1 MNNYRSAALA
11 LAACAASLT
20 ATACTAGISTV
31 TPHAT
36 SAATPSHSASV
47 ARSSSSE
54 ARVGRMISVSGSVGS
69 FPVPAGAKVAEN
81 IADGQESIVIFS
93 SITPAKVSSFY
104 ATALPQAGYTISGN
118 SLVTQGGGT
127 VGRSRSAAGS
137 ARARWSASGS
147 RCLTVPGSRRM
158 SPACDKTAIRPA
170 WPPSNLAPV
179 RRGVAPVAF
188 GPSEGT

>member
-20 ATACTAGISTV
+20 VAACTAGITTA
-31 TPHAT
+31 TPPAT
-36 SAATPSHSASV
+36 SAAAPSHSASV

-54 ARVGRMISVSGSVGS
+54 ARAGRMISVSGSVGS

-127 VGRSRSAAGS
+127 VAFILFSGHGYKGNIDALSNFPNSGVSVAG
-137 ARARWSASGS
+137 
-147 RCLTVPGSRRM
+147 L
-158 SPACDKTAIRPA
+158 
-170 WPPSNLAPV
+170 
-179 RRGVAPVAF
+179 
-188 GPSEGT
+188 GTKNVTTITIMRK

>member
-1 MNNYRSAALA
+1 MNKYRSAALA

-20 ATACTAGISTV
+20 ATACTAGITTV
-31 TPHAT
+31 APPAT
-36 SAATPSHSASV
+36 SAAAPSHSASV

-54 ARVGRMISVSGSVGS
+54 ARAGRMISVSGSVGS

-127 VGRSRSAAGS
+127 VAFILFSGHGYKGNIDALSKFPNSGVSVAG
-137 ARARWSASGS
+137 
-147 RCLTVPGSRRM
+147 L
-158 SPACDKTAIRPA
+158 
-170 WPPSNLAPV
+170 
-179 RRGVAPVAF
+179 
-188 GPSEGT
+188 GTKNVTTITIMPK

>member
-20 ATACTAGISTV
+20 ATACTAGITTV
-31 TPHAT
+31 APPAT
-36 SAATPSHSASV
+36 SAAAPSHSASV

-54 ARVGRMISVSGSVGS
+54 ARAGRMISVSGSVGS

-127 VGRSRSAAGS
+127 VAFILFSGHGYKGNIDALSNFPNSGVSVAG
-137 ARARWSASGS
+137 
-147 RCLTVPGSRRM
+147 L
-158 SPACDKTAIRPA
+158 
-170 WPPSNLAPV
+170 
-179 RRGVAPVAF
+179 
-188 GPSEGT
+188 GTKNVTTITIMRK